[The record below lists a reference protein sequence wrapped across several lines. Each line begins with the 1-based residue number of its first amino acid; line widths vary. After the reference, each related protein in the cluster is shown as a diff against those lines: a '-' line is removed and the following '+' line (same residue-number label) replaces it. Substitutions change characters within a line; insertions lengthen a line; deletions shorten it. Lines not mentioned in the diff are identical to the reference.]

1 MPPKTSREA
10 VRNLLGLV
18 ALIESADQHLFT
30 AVSNWERCSKY
41 AGDWPPSTLA
51 LRRSA
56 VMPRDIWPSRVYEAA
71 YAFARP
77 GKLGRAAFSVD
88 ARSSLRNPIQ
98 KNKKTMAE
106 AIAGTIQM
114 ERQS

>member
-1 MPPKTSREA
+1 VISCLNRIGGSAFVHGCIKLGRLFQIYRRLATVNANAAVVSRDA
-10 VRNLLGLV
+10 PR
-18 ALIESADQHLFT
+18 HLAF
-30 AVSNWERCSKY
+30 S
-41 AGDWPPSTLA
+41 
-51 LRRSA
+51 
-56 VMPRDIWPSRVYEAA
+56 VYEAV

-98 KNKKTMAE
+98 KNKKTMAD

>member
-1 MPPKTSREA
+1 MPSSRHLEA
-10 VRNLLGLV
+10 SPRSPAEVSICAHGDFEGLHCR
-18 ALIESADQHLFT
+18 AGSLD
-30 AVSNWERCSKY
+30 CSRLHSQ
-41 AGDWPPSTLA
+41 WST
-51 LRRSA
+51 
-56 VMPRDIWPSRVYEAA
+56 VMPRDILAFSVYEAV

-98 KNKKTMAE
+98 KNKKTMAD

>member
-1 MPPKTSREA
+1 M
-10 VRNLLGLV
+10 
-18 ALIESADQHLFT
+18 
-30 AVSNWERCSKY
+30 
-41 AGDWPPSTLA
+41 DWPATVNASAAVVNRDAPRHLA
-51 LRRSA
+51 LS
-56 VMPRDIWPSRVYEAA
+56 VYEAF

>member
-1 MPPKTSREA
+1 MPRKTSREA

-18 ALIESADQHLFT
+18 ALIESADQRLFKD
-30 AVSNWERCSKY
+30 VSNWERCSKCT
-41 AGDWPPSTLA
+41 GDWPQSAPLQCST
-51 LRRSA
+51 
-56 VMPRDIWPSRVYEAA
+56 VMPRDMDFSVYEAV
-71 YAFARP
+71 YAFALP
-77 GKLGRAAFSVD
+77 GRLGRAAFSVD

-98 KNKKTMAE
+98 KNKKTMAD